1 MNRQA
6 VQVAGGGVGRGIWA
20 LMRPHQYVKNAFV
33 LLGVVFAHR
42 WDAATLTQAAFAF
55 AAFCLMA
62 SAVYVFN
69 DLLDV
74 EADRAHP
81 SKRHRPIASGQ
92 VPGGTA
98 VGLAAVLCAAAL
110 ALAWQASPT
119 AAAIVGIYAATNVL
133 YSIRLKHIVIV
144 DVFTIAFGF
153 MLRILAGTLG
163 LGIEPSSWLMLCG
176 MMITLFLGFAKR
188 RAELLAVPDGASA
201 GDGRKVLGAYKPVV
215 LEQYLAI
222 TAGCAV
228 ITYALY
234 TVSPETV
241 ATHGTDKLVYT
252 VPIILYGIF
261 RYFFLLHVR
270 GKGQDTS
277 HDLFRDRHLLATA
290 LGWVAAVLWFIW

>member
-1 MNRQA
+1 MSRDA
-6 VQVAGGGVGRGIWA
+6 VQIPAGGIARGALA
-20 LMRPHQYVKNAFV
+20 LMRPHQWVKNAFV
-33 LLGVVFAHR
+33 LLGVVFSHR
-42 WDAATLTQAAFAF
+42 WDAATLTQAGFAF

-74 EADRAHP
+74 DADRAHP
-81 SKRHRPIASGQ
+81 TKRNRPIASGQ
-92 VPGGTA
+92 VPPGA
-98 VGLAAVLCAAAL
+98 AIGLAALLCAGAL
-110 ALAWQASPT
+110 GLAWMASPT
-119 AAAIVGIYAATNVL
+119 AALIVGIYAAMNVL

-144 DVFTIAFGF
+144 DVFTIALGF
-153 MLRILAGTLG
+153 MLRIFAGTLG
-163 LGIEPSSWLMLCG
+163 LGIEPSSWLLLCG

-188 RAELLAVPDGASA
+188 RAELLAIPEGSVGE
-201 GDGRKVLGAYKPVV
+201 GRKVLSAYKPVV

-234 TVSPETV
+234 TVAPETV
-241 ATHGTDKLVYT
+241 AIHGTNGLVYT

-277 HDLFRDRHLLATA
+277 HDLFRDPHLLGTA
-290 LGWVAAVLWFIW
+290 ISWLVVVLWFIW